1 MACGVCRHCEDLPN
15 TCCRSRR
22 VEQSFCNLCGPLELA
37 ISIDHTFLALALA
50 CETRLVL
57 RIRTTSS
64 SYYRSFTEYL
74 MHPTV
79 HPDCQT
85 HTPVSVTRTALRIT
99 GRSYVQGRCEAGR
112 RSAAQFEVS
121 MRHSLQVALSII
133 DEDWLVTACIDK
145 FLLLSYAS
153 YCSRVVANVA
163 FSMNDLHW

>member
-1 MACGVCRHCEDLPN
+1 
-15 TCCRSRR
+15 
-22 VEQSFCNLCGPLELA
+22 
-37 ISIDHTFLALALA
+37 
-50 CETRLVL
+50 
-57 RIRTTSS
+57 
-64 SYYRSFTEYL
+64 

-163 FSMNDLHW
+163 FSMNDLH